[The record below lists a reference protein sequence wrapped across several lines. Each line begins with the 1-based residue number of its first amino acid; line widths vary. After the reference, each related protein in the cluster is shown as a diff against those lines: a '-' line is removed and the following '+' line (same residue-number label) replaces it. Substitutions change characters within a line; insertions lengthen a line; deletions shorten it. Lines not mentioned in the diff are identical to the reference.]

1 MLCIMQTSDSEEGP
15 SAHKSLTHL
24 GKLIQV
30 WVFIEK
36 RCKTIKQWNS
46 TVEYLNM
53 KNKLS
58 NK

>member
-1 MLCIMQTSDSEEGP
+1 MLCLMQTSDSEEGL

-36 RCKTIKQWNS
+36 RCKTIKQ
-46 TVEYLNM
+46 
-53 KNKLS
+53 
-58 NK
+58 